1 VLDHVSGEALV
12 GGVVQAEQGDGDR
25 DEARQREGEAGDEAR
40 LDSCWAAL
48 GQTRPADRVDD
59 DGDGERQRDFR
70 PPAQRQPRIASLAG
84 ADRLGAC

>member
-1 VLDHVSGEALV
+1 VSGEALV

-25 DEARQREGEAGDEAR
+25 DETRQREGEAGDEPGA
-40 LDSCWAAL
+40 DSRGAAPR
-48 GQTRPADRVDD
+48 QARPADGVDD

-84 ADRLGAC
+84 ADRLAAC